1 MVPQKERSDK
11 ARHVASVG
19 EQDPH
24 PEEIEPLLYPF
35 AVGKRTR
42 VSEYALTTDSE
53 PGSEEA
59 WVEPQGQQALALR
72 HSGLM
77 ADVGWHG
84 LL

>member
-1 MVPQKERSDK
+1 MPQKEGSDK

-19 EQDPH
+19 EQHPH
-24 PEEIEPLLYPF
+24 PEEIEPLLCPF
-35 AVGKRTR
+35 TVGKQTR
-42 VSEYALTTDSE
+42 VSECALTTDLES
-53 PGSEEA
+53 GSEEA
-59 WVEPQGQQALALR
+59 RVEPQGQQASALR